1 MVKVYTT
8 CRRRG
13 YELVDTDVW
22 EVTDD
27 KEHLGFVYTNTTPYT
42 PCDPPRYI
50 QLDPDEHE
58 RILPKGSTIIEKRF
72 DKVTQNVVYSSS
84 NDENDL
90 AARVDQIVKENIAL
104 RNRVREL
111 ESQPT
116 VSTPTVELV
125 DRWRLQFSWYGSWG
139 ELHKEW
145 GFESHKEAED
155 RLNYW
160 IATFGDKFKDVAI
173 IPYKINREG
182 L

>member
-1 MVKVYTT
+1 MTKVYTT

-13 YELVDTDVW
+13 YELVDEDVW
-22 EVTDD
+22 EVTEGR
-27 KEHLGFVYTNTTPYT
+27 EHLGFVYTNTKPYT

-50 QLDPDEHE
+50 QLDPNEHE

-72 DKVTQNVVYSSS
+72 DKVNKNVVYSSS
-84 NDENDL
+84 NDEDDL
-90 AARVDQIVKENIAL
+90 ATRVAQIVEENKAL
-104 RNRVREL
+104 RERVREL
-111 ESQPT
+111 ENKPQSN
-116 VSTPTVELV
+116 TPDVDLV

-145 GFESHKEAED
+145 GFESHSEAEN
-155 RLNYW
+155 RLKHW

>member
-13 YELVDTDVW
+13 YELVDEDTW
-22 EVTDD
+22 EITEGR
-27 KEHLGFVYTNTTPYT
+27 EHLGFVTSKTKE

-72 DKVTQNVVYSSS
+72 DKVSKNVVYSSS

-90 AARVDQIVKENIAL
+90 ATRVAQIVEENKAL
-104 RNRVREL
+104 RERVREL
-111 ESQPT
+111 ENQPQT
-116 VSTPTVELV
+116 KTPDVDLV
-125 DRWRLQFSWYGSWG
+125 DRWRLEFSWYGSWH
-139 ELHKEW
+139 ELHQEW
-145 GFESHKEAED
+145 GFETKTEAEN
-155 RLNYW
+155 RLQHW
-160 IATFGDKFKDVAI
+160 INTFGNKFENVAI
-173 IPYKINREG
+173 KPYKINTEG